1 MQRDAAASLAR
12 GGRSSRW
19 SRTCQHCL
27 TELARA
33 VAQAHIHTHSLR
45 HGLAK
50 DPILARQLRL
60 PLCTVQQYC
69 RLLQRQVPGSGP
81 QGEGHARLSL
91 RCSPL
96 LAPAP
101 IKKPPRRQARAA
113 VGGGGHG
120 PGQQR
125 PREWYCS
132 GEAHASPAGLMTP
145 PPHFSHWRSTSFQG
159 PRRPSGWCQSSDCD
173 FQIGPSRYSPSKDLS
188 LWPPGSSPGP
198 VQCRPGPWQ

>member
-33 VAQAHIHTHSLR
+33 VAQAHIHTHNLR

-60 PLCTVQQYC
+60 PLRTVQQYY

-101 IKKPPRRQARAA
+101 MKKPPRRQARAA

-120 PGQQR
+120 EQPWAWAAASQGVVCLGGS
-125 PREWYCS
+125 PRLAS
-132 GEAHASPAGLMTP
+132 RAHDTSASLFTLALNFSPRAETTFRMVSKLGLRLP
-145 PPHFSHWRSTSFQG
+145 DRAF
-159 PRRPSGWCQSSDCD
+159 
-173 FQIGPSRYSPSKDLS
+173 
-188 LWPPGSSPGP
+188 
-198 VQCRPGPWQ
+198 